1 VNRATQETA
10 GLIQLKPIIKD
21 SLMSGVLHSVVI
33 PTIRGLRYKD
43 LEAQVSPTSKQQPTN
58 QTSTINQ

>member
-1 VNRATQETA
+1 
-10 GLIQLKPIIKD
+10 
-21 SLMSGVLHSVVI
+21 MSGVLHSVVI